1 MGPHR
6 PEGNEREPGGGRAAW
21 ATPCHRRSGSL
32 DADVVVGGDSSRRRA
47 GQIDEIHAALP
58 AAFADSDRVF
68 TEREG
73 LLLEAKEQADRII
86 VEAQN
91 EHERLVSDSEVYRVA
106 KHEADIERGKV
117 VQECDDL
124 RKQTDEYVDGRLANL
139 EITLTKTLEAVTR
152 GRDKLQGRS
161 ELERLD
167 EINAED
173 QAPFPFAG
181 RHSSQSI

>member
-1 MGPHR
+1 MEHEVEELLERLRATVEAARSMPMSSSAVIHR
-6 PEGNEREPGGGRAAW
+6 AEVLA
-21 ATPCHRRSGSL
+21 
-32 DADVVVGGDSSRRRA
+32 
-47 GQIDEIHAALP
+47 QIDEVKAALP

-68 TEREG
+68 SERER
-73 LLLEAKEQADRII
+73 LILEAKEQADRII

-106 KHEADIERGKV
+106 KHEADLEREKAD
-117 VQECDDL
+117 QECDDL

-167 EINAED
+167 EINGED
-173 QAPFPFAG
+173 ETPFPFAG
-181 RHSSQSI
+181 RHSGRSI

>member
-1 MGPHR
+1 VNNEVEELLARLRATVEGARAMPMSSSAVIHR
-6 PEGNEREPGGGRAAW
+6 
-21 ATPCHRRSGSL
+21 
-32 DADVVVGGDSSRRRA
+32 ADVLA
-47 GQIDEIHAALP
+47 QIDEIKAALP

-68 TEREG
+68 SERER
-73 LLLEAKEQADRII
+73 LLLEAKEHADRIV

-106 KHEADIERGKV
+106 KHEADLERDKV
-117 VQECDDL
+117 AKESDDL

-167 EINAED
+167 EIHEEED
-173 QAPFPFAG
+173 QTPFPFAG
-181 RHSSQSI
+181 RHSGRSI